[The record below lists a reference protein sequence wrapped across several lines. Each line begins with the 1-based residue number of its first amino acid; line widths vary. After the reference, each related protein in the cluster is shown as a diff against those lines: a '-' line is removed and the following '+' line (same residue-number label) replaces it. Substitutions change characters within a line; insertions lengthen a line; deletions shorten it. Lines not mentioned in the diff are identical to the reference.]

1 MKGSR
6 LLVWLVPVIA
16 ALVFAFDQYTK
27 YLVSTNLA
35 IGQAWMPI
43 AALEPFVVVR
53 HVRNSGAAFGMF
65 PQGGSIFLAIAV
77 VVVCAIAW
85 YYYHR
90 AHTAPL
96 WVRLSLGLML
106 GGALGNMIDRIR
118 FGFVVDFVDLGWWP
132 VFNVADSSIV
142 VGVTLLAIYMAFMQ
156 PKEAAEADA
165 VTTPHSA
172 VSTPPSE

>member
-1 MKGSR
+1 
-6 LLVWLVPVIA
+6 
-16 ALVFAFDQYTK
+16 
-27 YLVSTNLA
+27 
-35 IGQAWMPI
+35 
-43 AALEPFVVVR
+43 
-53 HVRNSGAAFGMF
+53 
-65 PQGGSIFLAIAV
+65 
-77 VVVCAIAW
+77 
-85 YYYHR
+85 
-90 AHTAPL
+90 
-96 WVRLSLGLML
+96 ML